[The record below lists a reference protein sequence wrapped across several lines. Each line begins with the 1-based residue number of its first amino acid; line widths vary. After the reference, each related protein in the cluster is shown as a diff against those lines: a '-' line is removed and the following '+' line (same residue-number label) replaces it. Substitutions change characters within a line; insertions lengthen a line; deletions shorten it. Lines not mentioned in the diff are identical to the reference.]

1 MKKYFNNFHL
11 SLKEK
16 HNIIKTYKNGDV
28 SCFFSPT
35 IAKVE
40 KLFADYVDM
49 PYVIA
54 TTNCTSALYLA
65 YKSLQITDKNSNI
78 IIPNFTHPSTAFA
91 LKMANIKMKLCDCK
105 QNSYNLNTKML
116 ERLIDQNTKA
126 VVFVHMRGYI
136 QNILDVQK
144 ICKKHNIVLIEDVA
158 QGLGI
163 EINGKKAGSFGEI
176 SCFSFNDSKTIQ
188 LGEGG
193 MCCFRNKSQEEYARK
208 IIHEGEYSIDTQKS
222 TTICNGS
229 AYSVIFNKFDYIPDG
244 FNFRPFPPIFS
255 ILENRLKNI
264 NKLRIKK
271 NKIRDI
277 YKNNIDKNLFKSFD
291 TCENDLPICF
301 PMLTD
306 NVDVVKNVLLNF
318 YHSGYPIG
326 KMAYPTLNKIK
337 SFENCCLN
345 FDDNFENSEN
355 LYDRLLFLPL
365 SQNITKKMATK
376 LTRFLNNSIKKS
388 TKVLPDGEID
398 NFDGFYL
405 W

>member
-35 IAKVE
+35 IANVE
-40 KLFADYVDM
+40 KIFANYVDM
-49 PYVIA
+49 PYAVA

-65 YKSLQITDKNSNI
+65 YKSLRITDDNSNI

-91 LKMANIKMKLCDCK
+91 LKMSNIKMKFCDCEK
-105 QNSYNLNTKML
+105 DSYNLNTKML
-116 ERLIDQNTKA
+116 ECLIDKNTKA
-126 VVFVHMRGYI
+126 IVFVHMRGYI
-136 QNILDVQK
+136 QNILSVQK
-144 ICKKHNIVLIEDVA
+144 ICKKHNLVLIEDVA

-163 EINGKKAGSFGEI
+163 EIDGKKAGSFGDI

-193 MCCFRNKSQEEYARK
+193 MCCFKDKSKGEFARK
-208 IIHEGEYSIDTQKS
+208 IIHEGEYSKETKKS
-222 TTICNGS
+222 TTISNGS
-229 AYSVIFNKFDYIPDG
+229 AYSIIYNKFDYISDG

-255 ILENRLKNI
+255 ILDNKLKHINRL
-264 NKLRIKK
+264 RKK
-271 NKIRDI
+271 KHQIRDI
-277 YKNNIDKNLFKSFD
+277 YENTIDKKYFKSFD
-291 TCENDLPICF
+291 AFQNDLPICF

-306 NVDVVKNVLLNF
+306 SIDVVRNVLNNF

-345 FDDNFENSEN
+345 FYDNFENSEN

-365 SQNITKKMATK
+365 SQNITKKMAKK
-376 LTRFLNNSIKKS
+376 LIRFLNCSIKKS
-388 TKVLPDGEID
+388 TKALPDGEID
-398 NFDGFYL
+398 NFDGLYL